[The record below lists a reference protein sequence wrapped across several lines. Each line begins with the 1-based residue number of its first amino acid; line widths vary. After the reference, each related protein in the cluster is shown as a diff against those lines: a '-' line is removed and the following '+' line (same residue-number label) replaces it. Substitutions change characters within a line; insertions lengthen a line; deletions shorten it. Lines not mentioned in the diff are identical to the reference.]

1 MAQWCCHMKLNGS
14 TLGIKEAT
22 FAKAETL
29 LHGHS
34 FVQTIDSFQI
44 IISKREATYLA
55 DRQANLGVRLQSWSQ
70 WMGVF
75 HSRRDLNFT
84 LSPTYH
90 LSVGLVPSSTQRFI
104 DRHLY

>member
-1 MAQWCCHMKLNGS
+1 MIIWANGKN
-14 TLGIKEAT
+14 KEPWRLC
-22 FAKAETL
+22 FILRKDL
-29 LHGHS
+29 SIYIVKINH
-34 FVQTIDSFQI
+34 V
-44 IISKREATYLA
+44 KREATYLA
-55 DRQANLGVRLQSWSQ
+55 DRQANLDVRLQSWSQ

-75 HSRRDLNFT
+75 HSRRDFNLT

>member
-1 MAQWCCHMKLNGS
+1 MLYPEKTFLNI
-14 TLGIKEAT
+14 LYI
-22 FAKAETL
+22 
-29 LHGHS
+29 
-34 FVQTIDSFQI
+34 VQINHV
-44 IISKREATYLA
+44 KREATYLA
-55 DRQANLGVRLQSWSQ
+55 DRQANLGVMLQSWSQ

>member
-1 MAQWCCHMKLNGS
+1 MLYPEK
-14 TLGIKEAT
+14 T
-22 FAKAETL
+22 FFNIL
-29 LHGHS
+29 YI
-34 FVQTIDSFQI
+34 VQINHV
-44 IISKREATYLA
+44 KREATCLA
-55 DRQANLGVRLQSWSQ
+55 DRQANLGVMLQSWSQ

-75 HSRRDLNFT
+75 HSRRDFNFT